1 VKRRNHLTKSVLAAL
16 LLAGAAG
23 SPTLSAQTPTPE
35 PVARREPF
43 VEKVEVRV
51 RTILV
56 FATGP
61 NGKALTAPLTPAD
74 LRITENGKAVEILG
88 VEPVRAGVSPGPS
101 RAEAPPP
108 PAARPAAAPATVQY
122 LYVDPSN
129 LNRRTMKL
137 LTDAVSS
144 HLDAILGIGPLEIVL
159 AEGTPTVY
167 LASTSD
173 AAAARK
179 ALADLAANVTGKQR
193 LLDLR
198 RDALKEIRDAE
209 LTSKST
215 AASTTRSHVRVAT
228 EHEIALLRISLDRL
242 EAWAASR
249 PDARPGILYYA
260 NDGFDMDPVETYRN
274 ALGSRDPGLQQE
286 VLQLSSEFGGEV
298 SKLLARVEGTLAGK
312 GLTTVP
318 LVLGGT
324 NAEFASSA
332 SNMGLRGGAAMRQVV
347 DSAPLFFYTRPTESL
362 GLVAGATGGELV
374 TTSSRFGAVLDH
386 VGSAF
391 LVSFRV
397 GAVPDGRPH
406 PLVVEAAR
414 PGLTVRTSRYLLTGS
429 PASASRGRAIR
440 VLEGSEKP
448 EDVPV
453 FATLARSGTTG
464 SGQRSGM
471 LRVVANFSSVRDVL
485 VAGSAAVPLRLTL
498 AVDLGEDEPFT
509 SSEEVDWHPESESWR
524 HQVPLT
530 WPAEARRV
538 AVLVEEV
545 STGLS
550 GAAIVAVPEER

>member
-1 VKRRNHLTKSVLAAL
+1 MPRRNDLTKSVLAAL
-16 LLAGAAG
+16 LLAGALG
-23 SPTLSAQTPTPE
+23 PPGLSAQTQE

-51 RTILV
+51 RTVLV

-61 NGKALTAPLTPAD
+61 NGKPLSAPLTPAD
-74 LRITENGKAVEILG
+74 LRITENGKPVEIVA
-88 VEPVRAGVSPGPS
+88 VEPVRSAAPPS
-101 RAEAPPP
+101 RAAAPPASPTP
-108 PAARPAAAPATVQY
+108 PGGTPPETATLQY

-137 LTDAVSS
+137 LTDAVAS
-144 HLDAILGIGPLEIVL
+144 HLDGILGIGPLEIVL
-159 AEGTPTVY
+159 AEGTPSTY

-173 AAAARK
+173 AAAVRK
-179 ALADLAANVTGKQR
+179 ALAHLGANVTGKQR

-198 RDALKEIRDAE
+198 RDALEEIRNAE
-209 LTSKST
+209 LSQKST
-215 AASTTRSHVRVAT
+215 AASNTRAHVRAAT

-249 PDARPGILYYA
+249 SDARPGILYYA
-260 NDGFDMDPVETYRN
+260 NDGFDVDPVETYRN

-318 LVLGGT
+318 MVLGGT
-324 NAEFASSA
+324 TAEFANSA

-386 VGSAF
+386 VGAAY

-414 PGLTVRTSRYLLTGS
+414 PGIAVRTSRYLLTGS

-453 FATLARSGTTG
+453 LATLARSGTTG

-471 LRVVANFSSVRDVL
+471 LRLVANFASVRGVL
-485 VAGSAAVPLRLTL
+485 GGGGAAVPLRLTL

-509 SSEEVDWHPESESWR
+509 SSEEVDWRPESDSWR
-524 HQVPLT
+524 YQVPLT
-530 WPAEARRV
+530 WPAEARRAV
-538 AVLVEEV
+538 VLVEEV

-550 GAAIVAVPEER
+550 GAAVVEIPAAP